1 MSDASHF
8 FVAGARKL
16 EVGSILEGILSD
28 AHIRTKSLSLPG
40 AGQLDE
46 AMAEMVKTTGL
57 ESQSS
62 AKVIISESL
71 RQWNLH
77 GNVLSE
83 YEETIR
89 EARIREVC
97 DLMEKYAITLEQLR
111 THCREVID

>member
-1 MSDASHF
+1 M
-8 FVAGARKL
+8 
-16 EVGSILEGILSD
+16 
-28 AHIRTKSLSLPG
+28 
-40 AGQLDE
+40 
-46 AMAEMVKTTGL
+46 
-57 ESQSS
+57 
-62 AKVIISESL
+62 IISESL